1 MMKHLKTNIEFMTRI
16 HKANF
21 MKKANKVIARKQ
33 LALPLQVLTVLMGLS
48 ACSGENKDMPM
59 ASVKAD
65 KQPVVEVEVAAKNN
79 DVATVNN
86 IDIWPKL
93 AISLAKDAEL
103 EQRTSSLME
112 KMTLE
117 QKIAQMIQPE
127 IRDIT
132 VEDMRKYGFG
142 SYLNGGGAYP
152 NDDKHATPADWIKL
166 AEDMYQASMDDSVDG
181 IAIPTMWGT
190 DAVHGHNNVIG
201 ATLFPHNIGL
211 GAANNPDLIRDIA
224 AITAKEVMVTGIDW
238 VFAPTVAVV
247 RDDRWGRTY
256 EGYSEDPRIVKAY
269 SHSIV
274 EGLQGKV
281 GDDFLS
287 DQHVIST
294 VKHFLGDGGT
304 EKGIDQGQNL
314 DSEQDLFDI
323 HAQGYVGGLTAGA
336 QTVMASFN
344 SWQGKK
350 IHGEK
355 YLLNDVLK
363 DKMGFDGFVVGDWN
377 GHGQVDG
384 CTNESCAQAANAGL
398 DVFMVPTSA
407 WKPLYENTIAQ
418 VKDGEISQARVDDAV
433 RRILRV
439 KFRAGLFEKPSPA
452 NRAISGKTEL
462 IGAKAHRD
470 VARQAVRE
478 SLVLLKNNANILPLA
493 PNSKVLV
500 AGDAADNIGKQSG
513 GWSITWQGTD
523 NLNEDFPGA
532 TSIFAGIEQTVD
544 AAGGQAWLSVDGQF
558 DATNKPDVAI
568 VVFGEEPYA
577 EGNGDIDNLEYQR
590 GDKRDLA
597 LLQSLK
603 SQGIPVVSV
612 FISGRPMWVNP
623 ELNASDAF
631 VAAWLP
637 GTEGDGVAQ
646 VLFTEIDGK
655 VNADFAGKLSFSWPT
670 TPQQTSVNVND
681 EDYQPL
687 FAYGYGLKYGEKS
700 QVSDTLSEDNFAS
713 DAKLETL
720 ALFERAV
727 KAPWKLIIGTETS
740 METVSSS
747 IQKNDALTLRTF
759 DKAVQEDARL
769 VNFNGTGMGFVGLIS
784 NFPRD
789 LRAYSNSNAA
799 LSVLIKTTNKVEKPV
814 MLGVA
819 CDRDCRA
826 DVDIAGALNE
836 SVGTWQ
842 TISVDLKCFAN
853 QQVEFGNINTPF
865 YIATEGKA
873 EINFSDLLIV
883 PNAAN
888 DATITCPA
896 P

>member
-1 MMKHLKTNIEFMTRI
+1 
-16 HKANF
+16 
-21 MKKANKVIARKQ
+21 MKKVHPFNTFKLLKLPVSV
-33 LALPLQVLTVLMGLS
+33 LAVSIGLS
-48 ACSGENKDMPM
+48 ACGQDDNQ
-59 ASVKAD
+59 ASADTDIKAS
-65 KQPVVEVEVAAKNN
+65 KAKKELMVEE
-79 DVATVNN
+79 DTIVATTDIN
-86 IDIWPKL
+86 IWPKL
-93 AISLAKDAEL
+93 AIPFTKDVAL
-103 EQRTSSLME
+103 EARIDKVMVS
-112 KMTLE
+112 MTLE

-152 NDDKHATPADWIKL
+152 NDDKHATPADWIDL
-166 AEDMYQASMDDSVDG
+166 AEKMYQASMDDSLDG

-211 GAANNPDLIRDIA
+211 GAANNPDLIKQIA

-256 EGYSEDPRIVKAY
+256 EGYSEDPQIVKSY
-269 SHSIV
+269 SHSV
-274 EGLQGKV
+274 VQGLQGAV

-304 EKGIDQGQNL
+304 EKGIDQGDNL
-314 DSEQDLFDI
+314 ATEQELFDI

-336 QTVMASFN
+336 QSVMASFN
-344 SWQGKK
+344 SWHGSK
-350 IHGEK
+350 IHGDK

-398 DVFMVPTSA
+398 DIFMVPTSA
-407 WKPLYENTIAQ
+407 WKPLYENTIEQ
-418 VKDGEISQARVDDAV
+418 VKQGEISQARIDDAV

-439 KFRAGLFEKPSPA
+439 KIRAGLFEKPSPA
-452 NRAISGKTEL
+452 NRAISGRTEL
-462 IGAKAHRD
+462 IGAKEHRD

-478 SLVLLKNNANILPLA
+478 SLVLLKNNNNILPLS
-493 PNSKVLV
+493 PNTKVLV

-532 TSIFAGIEQTVD
+532 TSIYAGIEQTIS
-544 AAGGQAWLSVDGQF
+544 AAGGQSWLSVDGSF
-558 DATNKPDVAI
+558 DAANKPDVAI

-590 GDKRDLA
+590 GEKRDLA

-612 FISGRPMWVNP
+612 FISGRPMWVNA

-646 VLFTEIDGK
+646 VLFSQSNGD
-655 VNADFAGKLSFSWPT
+655 VNTDFVGKLSFSWPT
-670 TPQQTSVNVND
+670 RPQQTKVNVFD
-681 EDYQPL
+681 KDYDPL
-687 FAYGYGLKYGEKS
+687 FAYGYGLQYKTDDSTSVNKTSEAS
-700 QVSDTLSEDNFAS
+700 STVPSEVAANSLSEDNFAT
-713 DAKLETL
+713 DDKLEVL

-727 KAPWKLIIGTETS
+727 KAPWQLVIGTENS
-740 METVSSS
+740 MDTINSS
-747 IQKNDALTLRTF
+747 IQNNDVVTLRTF

-769 VNFNGTGMGFVGLIS
+769 VSFNGSGLGFVGLIS

-799 LSVLIKTTNKVEKPV
+799 LTVMIKTASELQQPV
-814 MLGVA
+814 LLGMA

-826 DVDIAGALNE
+826 DVDITQQLNA
-836 SVGTWQ
+836 VPVNTWQ
-842 TISVDLKCFAN
+842 TISVDLKCFSDKKLD
-853 QQVEFGNINTPF
+853 FGKINTPF
-865 YIATEGKA
+865 YLSTTGKA
-873 EINFSDLLIV
+873 EVSFSDLVIV
-883 PNAAN
+883 PNGAEQ
-888 DATITCPA
+888 ATISCA
-896 P
+896 SN